1 MNENDYIDIIL
12 DIILHIAVTNMTAAA
27 GSACTF
33 TKSVQN
39 KVQVVAEACQEQG
52 LGFFP
57 IAMDTHQVAVELELG
72 DPNRFWLVYIK
83 MLP

>member
-1 MNENDYIDIIL
+1 MMILMNENDYIDIIL

-39 KVQVVAEACQEQG
+39 KVQVVLEACQSRASDSSPSPWILTKWQ
-52 LGFFP
+52 
-57 IAMDTHQVAVELELG
+57 
-72 DPNRFWLVYIK
+72 WS
-83 MLP
+83 